1 MLLHVSLHSAWNRCV
16 LYPLRST
23 PEFLKE
29 HEAQGSF
36 ELESNDNEMLEAED
50 YGLVAKAMA
59 RAKEEKGDPLA
70 IFLEEF
76 EYWCESITDKDP
88 IEMRARA

>member
-1 MLLHVSLHSAWNRCV
+1 M
-16 LYPLRST
+16 LYPLRTT

-29 HEAQGSF
+29 HEEQGSF

-76 EYWCESITDKDP
+76 EHWCESITDKDP